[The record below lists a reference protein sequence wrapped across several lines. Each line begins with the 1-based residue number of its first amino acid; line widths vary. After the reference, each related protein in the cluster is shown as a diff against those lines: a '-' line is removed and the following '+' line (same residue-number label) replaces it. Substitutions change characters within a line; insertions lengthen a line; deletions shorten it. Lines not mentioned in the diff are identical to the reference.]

1 MGRSGRVGVSR
12 PVDGF
17 DSSSSAGLSAF
28 KLAFLL
34 KIPHQTPDFHL
45 LALHKTN
52 KPSTKSPKR
61 ALPLVPAHRFM
72 ICFVDFME
80 INCSI
85 VPSASLFQ
93 ADRLMNCR
101 SCSSKLRTFMP
112 GEGEKLT
119 FHWAVI
125 EWQWIRLWIRRG
137 GGGGQ
142 LTLRRWQIDC
152 ARLSVSR
159 TLPEVN
165 IPAAEI
171 PSPWYKLRR
180 AATKKPEKRNKNR
193 TKKLNFDSL
202 SARNRSIS
210 PRRPKW
216 FIDCAKLYQTLRISL
231 RHGEWR
237 RFFSTSRIPFEDNRS
252 RSCAWMSCASR
263 PRPVFSYL
271 MSFINV
277 QKYHFKWPLYSE
289 KFNLWVDFIM

>member
-1 MGRSGRVGVSR
+1 VVSPIGFFVAIVIVVCNFHRGTIWLNELVGAGWSVRGRVCRAGEVRLGISGRVGVSR

-17 DSSSSAGLSAF
+17 DSSSLAGLAAF

-119 FHWAVI
+119 FH
-125 EWQWIRLWIRRG
+125 
-137 GGGGQ
+137 
-142 LTLRRWQIDC
+142 
-152 ARLSVSR
+152 
-159 TLPEVN
+159 
-165 IPAAEI
+165 
-171 PSPWYKLRR
+171 
-180 AATKKPEKRNKNR
+180 
-193 TKKLNFDSL
+193 
-202 SARNRSIS
+202 
-210 PRRPKW
+210 
-216 FIDCAKLYQTLRISL
+216 
-231 RHGEWR
+231 
-237 RFFSTSRIPFEDNRS
+237 
-252 RSCAWMSCASR
+252 
-263 PRPVFSYL
+263 
-271 MSFINV
+271 
-277 QKYHFKWPLYSE
+277 
-289 KFNLWVDFIM
+289 